1 MRKVQQ
7 AKKVD
12 IKAPRPVSNTTE
24 SFFTATWVLLKQAIQ
39 QIYAKKSSD
48 LSYEELYRSAYK
60 IVLNRHGEL
69 LYNNVETCMRE
80 HIDSLMSDT
89 LRRCSDELFLKTI
102 CNVWE
107 EYKTETSVISSVLM
121 YLNTNYVQKQQQQQ
135 IATTSSAQQSNVIHT
150 LFIYDHGVELFKKM
164 VIYQYQSGDK
174 IRKII
179 LDCIEKERNGESVD
193 RLLLKKTVRMLCE
206 MNCYPDIIEEP
217 LMETSSV
224 YFSRL
229 SRELLSQ
236 ASVTDYLKL
245 VDDRLRDEH
254 KRIQYYLHHSSKQKL
269 DHVVRREMITQHLNV
284 IMESSSGF
292 LSFIKDDKIS
302 EMQRMYNLFVV
313 NEKEHLS
320 VMISL
325 YNKYISEY
333 GTSYILDEQKIQGSP
348 VAFVEGLLE
357 QKRKYDKITSI
368 SFNKNEQ
375 FVKAQKDGIATFA
388 DGTKQKRLAE
398 FLSLYV
404 DSIIKNSGTSA
415 SLEQELDSQLEEAL
429 ELFEFLRDK
438 DIFETYYKVHLAKRL
453 LSKSH
458 QAQSEKLFILKLKK
472 KCGYSFTSKIEGMFN
487 DMRLSTQANEQYQQH
502 KAFHSKP
509 STIDFY
515 VNILT
520 HSFWPAYTLSNANL
534 PLELNQCCDS
544 FTQFYN
550 DVHNGRKVTWQKSL
564 GDGILVSRFPSG
576 KHELVASTFQIAILM
591 LFNDQTEYTYSNI
604 RELTQIPEKELKKN
618 LTILCMSKSKI
629 LLKEPK
635 TKNLEDS
642 HKFVY
647 NNDFK
652 SANYRVKLALTSTK
666 ESEEEVQETESK
678 IEVERKPVIESVIVR
693 VMKARKKLHH
703 NDLVEEVVKQLLS
716 KFKPNP
722 VEIKRRIENLIEREF
737 LTREEEDHKIYHYV
751 A

>member
-12 IKAPRPVSNTTE
+12 IKAPRPVINTTE

-39 QIYAKKSSD
+39 QIYDKKSSD

-80 HIDSLMSDT
+80 HIDSLMNN
-89 LRRCSDELFLKTI
+89 TI

-121 YLNTNYVQKQQQQQ
+121 YLNTNYVQKQQQLQQ
-135 IATTSSAQQSNVIHT
+135 QVVTTSSVQQPQVMHT
-150 LFIYDHGVELFKKM
+150 LFIYDNGVELFKKM
-164 VIYQYQSGDK
+164 AIYQYQLGDK

-206 MNCYPDIIEEP
+206 MNCYLDIVEQP
-217 LMETSSV
+217 LLETSSI

-236 ASVTDYLKL
+236 TSVTDYLKL
-245 VDDRLRDEH
+245 VDERLRDEH
-254 KRIQYYLHHSSKQKL
+254 KRIQYYLHHSSKQTL
-269 DHVVRREMITQHLNV
+269 DHVVRHEMITQHLNF
-284 IMESSSGF
+284 IMESSNGF
-292 LSFIKDDKIS
+292 LSLIKDDKIS
-302 EMQRMYNLFVV
+302 EMQIMYNLFIV

-320 VMISL
+320 VMINM

-333 GTSYILDEQKIQGSP
+333 GTNYVLDEQKIQASP
-348 VAFVEGLLE
+348 VAFIEGLLE
-357 QKRKYDKITSI
+357 QKRKYDKITSV
-368 SFNKNEQ
+368 SFNKNDR
-375 FVKAQKDGIATFA
+375 FAKAQKEGMATFA

-398 FLSLYV
+398 FLSLYI
-404 DSIIKNSGTSA
+404 DSIIKNSGSSS

-429 ELFEFLRDK
+429 ELFDFLRDK
-438 DIFETYYKVHLAKRL
+438 DIFETYYKVHLSKRL

-458 QAQSEKLFILKLKK
+458 QAQPEKLFILKLKK

-487 DMRLSTQANEQYQQH
+487 DMKLSAQANEQYQQH
-502 KAFHSKP
+502 KAFNSKP
-509 STIDFY
+509 PKVDFY

-550 DVHNGRKVTWQKSL
+550 DVHNGRKVTWQKAL

-591 LFNDQTEYTYSNI
+591 LFNDQSEYTYANI
-604 RELTQIPEKELKKN
+604 RELTQIPEKDLKKN
-618 LTILCMSKSKI
+618 LTILCMNKTKI
-629 LLKEPK
+629 LMKEPK

-666 ESEEEVQETESK
+666 ESEEEVQETETR
-678 IEVERKPVIESVIVR
+678 IELERKPVIEAVIVR

-703 NDLVEEVVKQLLS
+703 NVLVEEVVKQLLS

-722 VEIKRRIENLIEREF
+722 IEIKRRIENLIEREF
-737 LTREEEDHKIYHYV
+737 LTREEREFYNYV